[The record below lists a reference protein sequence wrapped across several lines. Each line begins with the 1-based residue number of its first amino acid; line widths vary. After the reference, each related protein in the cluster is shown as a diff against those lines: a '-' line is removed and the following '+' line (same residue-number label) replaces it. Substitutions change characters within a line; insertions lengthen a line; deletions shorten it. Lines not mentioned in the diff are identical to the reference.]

1 MPTKGGLDE
10 WNRKMEALRL
20 LFKNYGKAIEF
31 ISSLTA
37 PCEKHT
43 PIINEILETD
53 KRVREGL
60 GIENQQL

>member
-10 WNRKMEALRL
+10 FNRKMEYLRL
-20 LFKNYGKAIEF
+20 LLKNYNKAIVF
-31 ISSLTA
+31 IASLTA
-37 PCEKHT
+37 PCEKYT

-60 GIENQQL
+60 GIENQ